1 MFIFDSWGEE
11 SIIKSQELTAK
22 LPSAFQVT
30 AMYAGTSPK
39 DAGETEGDQ
48 DSQVYGKMAGADGF
62 DQSQP
67 DIVRPTRIDPDAPP
81 FGSQNPYLYK
91 GAGNFVTSE
100 TFGYGHG
107 IPFNA
112 VDFVEII
119 KRYTQNN
126 EDGQKVVPNSKKKAQ
141 KTFKARTSVP
151 IQNFFKAKDEGTLY
165 DENGDLIDNPDEDI
179 LHKTVMG
186 NVLSGNTQLLV
197 DPNTGQLIDS
207 SIPIEAIE
215 KAQSDT
221 DLYPVELSISI
232 DGIGGIF
239 PGNVFHINYIP
250 KRFRDFCVFQIVTVN
265 QSVSADNW
273 TTDITGLLRVA
284 SNLITEKA
292 TYLLNDTIEA
302 KDSTDSGS
310 TSTEKPKKIPKSD
323 SAQETP
329 KTKKVELIPKY
340 LEVRVNT
347 TTDLFGNATY
357 HAYIKQATTETP
369 PRIITGQGTSN
380 IGTEAAL
387 IKAEE
392 HAQSQI

>member
-1 MFIFDSWGEE
+1 
-11 SIIKSQELTAK
+11 
-22 LPSAFQVT
+22 
-30 AMYAGTSPK
+30 
-39 DAGETEGDQ
+39 
-48 DSQVYGKMAGADGF
+48 
-62 DQSQP
+62 
-67 DIVRPTRIDPDAPP
+67 
-81 FGSQNPYLYK
+81 
-91 GAGNFVTSE
+91 
-100 TFGYGHG
+100 
-107 IPFNA
+107 
-112 VDFVEII
+112 
-119 KRYTQNN
+119 
-126 EDGQKVVPNSKKKAQ
+126 
-141 KTFKARTSVP
+141 
-151 IQNFFKAKDEGTLY
+151 
-165 DENGDLIDNPDEDI
+165 
-179 LHKTVMG
+179 MG